1 VPASRSR
8 ITGGAFRGLP
18 ISEPKGHRLRPTS
31 SRLREAVFNVI
42 AADVEGSTVL
52 DLYAGSGACLT
63 AISQTLDGMKMRD
76 AATLVRGSLPAAL
89 ERFERTADIAFLD
102 PPYEDQSAL
111 QTLGRVGRHLHPEGT
126 VVYEHASRYNPP
138 ERPAGLILR
147 QRRVYGDSAIAL
159 YALQEGE

>member
-1 VPASRSR
+1 
-8 ITGGAFRGLP
+8 
-18 ISEPKGHRLRPTS
+18 
-31 SRLREAVFNVI
+31 
-42 AADVEGSTVL
+42 VL
-52 DLYAGSGACLT
+52 DLYAGSGALGLEALSRGATHATFIDESQACLT